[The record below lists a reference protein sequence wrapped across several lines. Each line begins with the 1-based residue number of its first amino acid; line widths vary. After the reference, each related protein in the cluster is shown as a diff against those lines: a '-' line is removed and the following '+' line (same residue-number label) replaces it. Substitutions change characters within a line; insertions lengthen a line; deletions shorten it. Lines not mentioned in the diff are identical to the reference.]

1 MRKNLNPYLVLS
13 RTKPEPNLSAQSTRL
28 CAVVSNE
35 TRLTNSIESYLNA
48 EKMINNKLAYIIK
61 IQYMYGLRISEVL
74 SIRMCHIDRRN
85 NIKVFG
91 AKGSENRIINV
102 AGIYNDL
109 RIDNN
114 STRLLFDDYNRF
126 FVYRYYKKL
135 GFVYEHGKGFK
146 CSVTHAPR
154 HILLKSLESITDNIE
169 EKARF
174 IGHKSTKSTEHYVK

>member
-1 MRKNLNPYLVLS
+1 
-13 RTKPEPNLSAQSTRL
+13 
-28 CAVVSNE
+28 
-35 TRLTNSIESYLNA
+35 
-48 EKMINNKLAYIIK
+48 MIGNKLAYIIK

-74 SIRMCHIDRRN
+74 NIRHCHIDRRN

-109 RIDNN
+109 RVVSS
-114 STRLLFDDYNRF
+114 STRLLFDYYNRF
-126 FVYRYYKKL
+126 FIYRCYKKL
-135 GFVYEHGKGFK
+135 GFVYEHGKGLK

-154 HILLKSLESITDNIE
+154 HLLLKSLESITDDIE

-174 IGHKSTKSTEHYVK
+174 IGHKSTKSTQHYVK

>member
-1 MRKNLNPYLVLS
+1 MKKNLNPYSVLD
-13 RTKPEPNLSAQSTRL
+13 RTKAASNLSAQTTRL
-28 CAVVSNE
+28 CAIGSNE
-35 TRLTNSIESYLNA
+35 TRLTKSIESYLDA
-48 EKMINNKLAYIIK
+48 EKMIGNKLAYIIK

-109 RIDNN
+109 RVDNN
-114 STRLLFDDYNRF
+114 STRLLFEDYNRF

-135 GFVYEHGKGFK
+135 GFVYEHGKGLK

-154 HILLKSLESITDNIE
+154 HLLLKSLESITSDIE

-174 IGHKSTKSTEHYVK
+174 IGHKSTKSTQHYVK